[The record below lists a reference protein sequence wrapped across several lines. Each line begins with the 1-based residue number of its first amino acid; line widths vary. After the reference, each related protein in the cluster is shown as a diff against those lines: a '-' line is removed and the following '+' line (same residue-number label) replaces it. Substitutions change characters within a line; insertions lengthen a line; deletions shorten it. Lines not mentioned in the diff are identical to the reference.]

1 MGGLIVSGVSFAYL
15 VMCFVFARKAYRAEY
30 RKIYGAPAPRCY
42 GGKIG
47 HDRAHELAIREGV
60 EWLAMWPLYL
70 GWALV
75 YRLISGPVPAHVKL
89 DEIQAEVD
97 RLAEKQDPLKDLDQ
111 TYGPL
116 NGAGIRTEKLTQWT
130 EPEIIRTAHPE
141 RLIWTGGRLVEW
153 TPANQKTYGRDS
165 EHWIDS

>member
-97 RLAEKQDPLKDLDQ
+97 RLAEKQDPLKDLSIKH
-111 TYGPL
+111 TGRSTGPGYGQRSSPS
-116 NGAGIRTEKLTQWT
+116 GPSRRSFVRRT
-130 EPEIIRTAHPE
+130 PS
-141 RLIWTGGRLVEW
+141 G
-153 TPANQKTYGRDS
+153 
-165 EHWIDS
+165 